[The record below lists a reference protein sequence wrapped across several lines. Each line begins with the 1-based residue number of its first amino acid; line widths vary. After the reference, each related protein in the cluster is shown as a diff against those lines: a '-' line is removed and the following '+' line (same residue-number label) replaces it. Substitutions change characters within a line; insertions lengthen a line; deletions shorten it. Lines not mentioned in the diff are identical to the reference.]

1 MYVEDYLELFVG
13 LHKEQKAFKFFATKN
28 DEVLM
33 FSLGRQVMRGIS
45 LTDRQYELA
54 KRKLL
59 EYKEQF
65 EVYGFDSF
73 KDDLTQKVSWIICNK
88 IDLIQ
93 MDDIE
98 SVKSEIKKDLKIK
111 SKEIFFISAATG
123 EGTNELLKSLET
135 EVLSNKSKLT

>member
-1 MYVEDYLELFVG
+1 MYIEDYLELFVG

-65 EVYGFDSF
+65 EVYGFRVV
-73 KDDLTQKVSWIICNK
+73 LMCR
-88 IDLIQ
+88 LHG
-93 MDDIE
+93 
-98 SVKSEIKKDLKIK
+98 SE
-111 SKEIFFISAATG
+111 
-123 EGTNELLKSLET
+123 
-135 EVLSNKSKLT
+135 